1 MKQRKVRQMASGEE
15 GLTMRSLGMRQ
26 LVFIRLT
33 VALSLVVSVAAGFK
47 RLCSNR
53 SRIHWVEH

>member
-1 MKQRKVRQMASGEE
+1 MASGEE

-33 VALSLVVSVAAGFK
+33 AALSLVVSVAAGFQAPVLQPISHPLG
-47 RLCSNR
+47 RAL
-53 SRIHWVEH
+53 